1 MPRVISRELATDLR
15 SRLGEAPAFGAW
27 CATLTPS
34 VIEPLVSIGCD
45 WILLDL
51 QHGVPTGEALP
62 GLIRAAEVWGVPTI
76 VRVAWNDP
84 AQVMSALD
92 AGAAGVMAPMINT
105 PEQAREFASWCRYA
119 PRGTRS
125 WGPVLAVTSDSGM
138 TPAAANDA
146 ILCIPMIES
155 VEGARNASAIASTPG
170 VDGVFIGPSDLSIDL
185 TGSNLN
191 DDNRSQVE
199 EHIRRIREDVIAAG
213 RFAGVMSPGGAAA
226 SKRAAEGFRFVP
238 AISDISL
245 LISGS
250 SSLLAQ
256 ARTVTDPARV
266 AGADEPADAVRALY

>member
-84 AQVMSALD
+84 AQVMNALD